1 MRSRSFFLTLVL
13 SVAFILSGTA
23 HGQDIPALLSKS
35 LDEAPSLETL
45 GSGKGT
51 VILRDINFRLLADG
65 RTERITTLFLHE
77 GEELPD
83 RWRNWEIVIP
93 EGGEASVLESALYD
107 PNSRRL
113 RFPLIPREIE
123 RGGVRVIEV
132 RFPNSF
138 EGNILALSYREV
150 FPTRMNLEDAVPIDL
165 DLAQWEQRITLEL
178 PSGAE
183 PAWQGENLPDPQVSR
198 SGVEDTYTWSII
210 NTPVLEESSLSPEK
224 GRWLIFSLRK
234 GLQYSLGAVS
244 ELAASLEA
252 TPPSRVASFMN
263 DPDRSRRGVRIM
275 EYVNGPG
282 LIESSL
288 PPDLVRNPDSIPA
301 EGPWTVWEAS
311 FLLGNWLRRAGWSVE
326 ACWDSRVSLGDLS
339 PATVKAW
346 RKPVLSVTP
355 PGGKPFIFEIG
366 QAVKPGSMP
375 PGLWGRTLYSL
386 DGSTPLRN
394 TLPSGGPGDHRLS
407 VNWVIEVAPD
417 GMATGELT
425 ITAGGAWVEVVNGDG
440 AIGEDTAARMLASFA
455 WPSIPGFSFQ
465 GASVET
471 PGTGLRVKVP
481 LHVRVAI
488 PGGEGLLLR
497 MPSVM
502 MPWQRSIA
510 EKRDAG
516 DIRFPFVFE
525 QAASIRLPEGFK
537 VMVLPATRPYDTGQV
552 KLEESMRV
560 RKGSILVAE
569 QKTVVSTARLEEQA
583 RQALANVVRQQL
595 GWIEATV
602 PLKKR

>member
-1 MRSRSFFLTLVL
+1 MRLKSFILTLVL
-13 SVAFILSGTA
+13 AVAFILPGA
-23 HGQDIPALLSKS
+23 AQGQDIPALLSKT
-35 LDEAPSLETL
+35 LDEAPSMETL
-45 GSGKGT
+45 GSEKGT

-65 RTERITTLFLHE
+65 RTERTTTLFLHE

-93 EGGEASVLESALYD
+93 EGGDASVLESALYD
-107 PNSRRL
+107 PNSRRI
-113 RFPLIPREIE
+113 RFPLIPREVE
-123 RGGVRVIEV
+123 RDGVRIIEV
-132 RFPNSF
+132 RCPNSF
-138 EGNILALSYREV
+138 EGGILALSYREV

-165 DLAQWEQRITLEL
+165 GLAQWEQRITLEL

-183 PAWQGENLPDPQVSR
+183 PTWQGENLPEPQVSKT
-198 SGVEDTYTWSII
+198 GAEDTYTWSII
-210 NTPVLEESSLSPEK
+210 NTPALDDSSLSPEK

-234 GLQYSLGAVS
+234 GLQYSLAAVS
-244 ELAASLEA
+244 ALSSSVE
-252 TPPSRVASFMN
+252 TDPPSRVASFMN
-263 DPDRSRRGVRIM
+263 DPDRSRRGTRIM
-275 EYVNGPG
+275 EYVNDPG
-282 LIESSL
+282 RIEYSL
-288 PPDLVRNPDSIPA
+288 PPDLVRRSDRIPTD
-301 EGPWTVWEAS
+301 GPWTVWEAT
-311 FLLGNWLRRAGWSVE
+311 FLLGDWLRRAGWSVE
-326 ACWDSRVSLGDLS
+326 VCWDPRVPLGDLS
-339 PATVKAW
+339 PSTVKAW

-355 PGGKPFIFEIG
+355 PEGKPFVFEVG

-386 DGSTPLRN
+386 DGTTPLRN
-394 TLPSGGPGDHRLS
+394 ALPSGGPGDHRLS
-407 VNWVIEVAPD
+407 VNWVLEVAPD

-425 ITAGGAWVEVVNGDG
+425 VTVGGAWVEVVYGGG
-440 AIGEDTAARMLASFA
+440 AITEETAARMLASFV

-465 GASVET
+465 GATLET
-471 PGTGLRVKVP
+471 PGTGLRVTVP
-481 LHVRVAI
+481 LHARVAI

-525 QAASIRLPEGFK
+525 QRASIGLPEGFK
-537 VMVLPATRPYDTGQV
+537 VMVLPATRPYDAGQV

>member
-13 SVAFILSGTA
+13 SVVFILSGTA

-165 DLAQWEQRITLEL
+165 DLAQWEQRI
-178 PSGAE
+178 
-183 PAWQGENLPDPQVSR
+183 
-198 SGVEDTYTWSII
+198 
-210 NTPVLEESSLSPEK
+210 
-224 GRWLIFSLRK
+224 
-234 GLQYSLGAVS
+234 
-244 ELAASLEA
+244 SLE
-252 TPPSRVASFMN
+252 
-263 DPDRSRRGVRIM
+263 
-275 EYVNGPG
+275 
-282 LIESSL
+282 L

-417 GMATGELT
+417 GMATGELA

-481 LHVRVAI
+481 LHARVAI